1 MKTFNRLTKKGSY
14 TWNITHIT
22 ESTAVWNLKPERW
35 GSPLVQESTG
45 KKRHVTR
52 NTMMMIMIM
61 MMICYSNLLRTIPSA
76 TYATPQN
83 IQQFYMQHLNTLSNR
98 FIQFISFLM
107 MGPKHVGAVGF
118 YNIIVTLIQMCA
130 LVGLNYSN

>member
-1 MKTFNRLTKKGSY
+1 
-14 TWNITHIT
+14 
-22 ESTAVWNLKPERW
+22 
-35 GSPLVQESTG
+35 
-45 KKRHVTR
+45 
-52 NTMMMIMIM
+52 

-107 MGPKHVGAVGF
+107 MDPKHVGAVGF